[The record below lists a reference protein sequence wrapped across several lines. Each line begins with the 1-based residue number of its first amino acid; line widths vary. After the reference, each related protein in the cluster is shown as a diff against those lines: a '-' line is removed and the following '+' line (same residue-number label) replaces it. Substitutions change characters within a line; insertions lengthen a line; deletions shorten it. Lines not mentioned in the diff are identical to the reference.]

1 MGSVPPQLSVRETIP
16 ASDGQVAVGVGDG
29 GQYLVVELAGDG
41 GPCWM
46 CAPVSD
52 RAVEC
57 VRSGQASPWSVLQH
71 SSTGMVEVY
80 ETRADGSL
88 EESLVLCT
96 MLEARLAHMAA

>member
-1 MGSVPPQLSVRETIP
+1 MGVPPQLYIQETIP
-16 ASDGQVAVGVGDG
+16 APEGEVAVGVGVG

-46 CAPVSD
+46 CAPVTD

-71 SSTGMVEVY
+71 SCTGTVAIY

-88 EESLVLCT
+88 DESVVLCT
-96 MLEARLAHMAA
+96 MLEAHLAHTAA